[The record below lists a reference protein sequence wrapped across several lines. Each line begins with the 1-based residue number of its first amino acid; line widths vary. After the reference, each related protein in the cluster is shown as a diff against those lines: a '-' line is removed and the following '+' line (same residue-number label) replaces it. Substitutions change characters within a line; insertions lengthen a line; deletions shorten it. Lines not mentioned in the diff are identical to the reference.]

1 MKKISVIL
9 FLFLFIFT
17 MFFSSGCARKSSSVD
32 TVKYLKNLDT
42 YTCNVKISII
52 NSKDTIEYC
61 GKEFYNRKYGSLLK
75 LQEGRNYLYK
85 GNNITVLDK
94 ELGIAYSMDESQD
107 LTFRLS
113 FLNYFFT
120 YLYCSDNNAVKEKTG
135 DKEDMYV
142 TVEIPEHND
151 NLSKGTLYMDPIKRV
166 PEKLIIFDREG
177 QQRVIYTFTTFTPS
191 ASVNKDLFNT
201 KLN

>member
-1 MKKISVIL
+1 MKKISIML
-9 FLFLFIFT
+9 FLFLFLFT
-17 MFFSSGCARKSSSVD
+17 ITLSAGCAKKSTSVD
-32 TVKYLKNLDT
+32 TVKYLKNLGT

-52 NSKDTIEYC
+52 NSKGTIEYC
-61 GKEFYNRKYGSLLK
+61 GKEFYNSKYGSLLK

-85 GNNITVLDK
+85 GSNITVLDK

-120 YLYCSDNNAVKEKTG
+120 YLYSSDNNAVKEKTV
-135 DKEDMYV
+135 DQKELYV

-151 NLSKGTLYMDPIKRV
+151 NLSKGTLYIDSSKKVPI
-166 PEKLIIFDREG
+166 KLIIFDKDG
-177 QQRVIYTFTTFTPS
+177 QQRVIYTFTSFTPS
-191 ASVNKDLFNT
+191 VSVNKDIFNT